1 MVIRLLFVPSN
12 IVLYIICKLHFLYY
26 CIIVV
31 YYYELLL
38 FQQQPTKALN
48 INCW

>member
-38 FQQQPTKALN
+38 LFQQQPKPILKH
-48 INCW
+48 